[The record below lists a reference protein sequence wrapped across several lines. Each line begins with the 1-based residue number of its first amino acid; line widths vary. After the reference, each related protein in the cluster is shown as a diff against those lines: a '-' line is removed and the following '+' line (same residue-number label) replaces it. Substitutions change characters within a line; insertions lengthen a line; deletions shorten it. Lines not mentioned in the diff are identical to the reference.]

1 MSEDSKDVETAKAV
15 AEESVADESRKEQ
28 LGAQSDESVAD
39 KALEEQLEAQSG
51 ESVADET
58 REEQPEAIPEE
69 SPADVPPQE
78 APKAE
83 ELPAAPEP
91 TPKKSTSPVSWL
103 ALFLSLVTLAAV
115 GFMVMEDLRTR
126 ESADASSDSI
136 ERLSGRVD
144 ESRQSLTEPDR
155 GLSDLASSDREMR
168 SQVESLQQGIE
179 NRLELLDSLP
189 QRMTSLET
197 SMAALQGVSAGARDT
212 WLLAE
217 AEYYMQI
224 ANAQLQ
230 LGNNPH
236 LAMLALGMADERVVQ
251 LANPALTDVRRA
263 IADELAALE
272 VMEKP
277 DIEGASLTLASL
289 SRVVESLPLL
299 SVETA
304 ELGGDEVVDEDQ
316 SGAERAWASV
326 KGAMSGI
333 VKVTP
338 PDEATRALLTP
349 DTAKL
354 IRSNLALQL
363 QAARLALLRGEQAI
377 FEQSLD
383 DANALLEQYFD
394 TGSAQVVGAQ
404 ETIEEIRGSMFAVTP
419 PDISESLRLIRQFRT
434 LTESAQ

>member
-1 MSEDSKDVETAKAV
+1 
-15 AEESVADESRKEQ
+15 
-28 LGAQSDESVAD
+28 
-39 KALEEQLEAQSG
+39 
-51 ESVADET
+51 
-58 REEQPEAIPEE
+58 
-69 SPADVPPQE
+69 
-78 APKAE
+78 
-83 ELPAAPEP
+83 
-91 TPKKSTSPVSWL
+91 
-103 ALFLSLVTLAAV
+103 
-115 GFMVMEDLRTR
+115 MVMEDLRTR

-144 ESRQSLTEPDR
+144 ESRQSLTELDR
-155 GLSDLASSDREMR
+155 GLSDLASSDQEMR

-363 QAARLALLRGEQAI
+363 QAAQLALLRGEQAI